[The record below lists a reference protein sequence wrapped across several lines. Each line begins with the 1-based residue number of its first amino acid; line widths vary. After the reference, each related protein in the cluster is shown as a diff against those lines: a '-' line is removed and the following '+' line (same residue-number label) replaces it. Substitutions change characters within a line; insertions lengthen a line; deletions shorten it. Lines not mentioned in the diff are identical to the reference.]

1 MRAAVIDVQT
11 LKFDEKGLIPAI
23 VQDAETG
30 RVLTLA
36 YMNRQSLA
44 ISLEKGLTCFWS
56 RSRQELWLKG
66 ETSGNYQ
73 HIVELRADCDRDA
86 LLIRVRKEGPAC
98 TWAPTPA
105 STERYSLQGRRDD
118 MDEQFSYEGL
128 YRLLEE
134 RRAKRPEGSYTT
146 YLFEKGLDKILK
158 KVGEECT
165 EVIIAAKD
173 RDHKETVYE
182 LADLAYHVLVLMVE
196 AGISLDEV
204 RAELAG
210 RHVIDHKVKQ
220 EKMASDQAE

>member
-1 MRAAVIDVQT
+1 
-11 LKFDEKGLIPAI
+11 
-23 VQDAETG
+23 
-30 RVLTLA
+30 
-36 YMNRQSLA
+36 
-44 ISLEKGLTCFWS
+44 
-56 RSRQELWLKG
+56 
-66 ETSGNYQ
+66 
-73 HIVELRADCDRDA
+73 
-86 LLIRVRKEGPAC
+86 
-98 TWAPTPA
+98 
-105 STERYSLQGRRDD
+105 

-134 RRAKRPEGSYTT
+134 RRAKRPEGSY
-146 YLFEKGLDKILK
+146 
-158 KVGEECT
+158 
-165 EVIIAAKD
+165 IIAAKD